1 MKRERLVRM
10 ALAAMIGLIMAAVIA
25 WMTIRHDQRQL
36 AGVATSVAP
45 ASIGGPFTLTSHDGR
60 IVSDGDF
67 QGRYR
72 LVFFGYTF
80 CPDICPTELQT
91 IAQAMDLMGAAGAD
105 VQPLFIT
112 IDPARDTAPVL
123 ADYVPL
129 FHPTIIGLTG
139 TPDQIAA
146 VAKEYRVYFARSQGE
161 PDETQYLMDHSTFAY
176 LMAPDGSFVTVFAKG
191 TTPEQMV
198 EAIAAHRARGT

>member
-1 MKRERLVRM
+1 MKRERLIRM
-10 ALAAMIGLIMAAVIA
+10 ALAALIGLIMAAVIA
-25 WMTIRHDQRQL
+25 WMTVRHDQRQ
-36 AGVATSVAP
+36 AGGVSTSVAP
-45 ASIGGPFTLTSHDGR
+45 ASIGGPFTLTAHDGR
-60 IVSDGDF
+60 IVSDTDF

-91 IAQAMDLMGAAGAD
+91 IAQAMDMMGDSGAD

-112 IDPARDTAPVL
+112 IDPARDTATVL
-123 ADYVPL
+123 AEYVAL
-129 FHPTIIGLTG
+129 FHPSIIGLTG
-139 TPDQIAA
+139 TEAQIAA
-146 VAKEYRVYFARSQGE
+146 VAKEYRVYYARSQGE
-161 PDETQYLMDHSTFAY
+161 PDPTQYLMDHSTFSY

-198 EAIAAHRARGT
+198 EAIAAHRAKMR